1 MKNESMRLK
10 ETLNTMSLV
19 GYIDPIEDKR
29 ELDIICKKLDR
40 LELGLV
46 YTDKLDNIFR
56 HILQHNSKALLNE
69 VIEFMFYLIKINEGQ
84 RERIVEYID
93 LVDKLINI
101 HMICWDNDF
110 YILLKIF
117 QNIQYYRNECMN
129 MDFIM
134 MELYK
139 QKIYRVSIKGDII
152 LDNRYR
158 KMEVVTS
165 NGYNY
170 MRFDN
175 ENRLVGMI
183 VMVDGIAGSYD
194 SDMIKNRF
202 DAYTL
207 VNNIGID
214 NIDLI
219 VTAIND
225 DNIERLIEMR
235 LT

>member
-1 MKNESMRLK
+1 MRL
-10 ETLNTMSLV
+10 TDSLNTMMLV
-19 GYIDPIEDKR
+19 GYFDSITDKK
-29 ELDIICKKLDR
+29 ELDILCKRLDR
-40 LELGLV
+40 LEMSLV
-46 YTDKLDNIFR
+46 YTDKLDRIFR

-84 RERIVEYID
+84 RERVIEYID
-93 LVDKLINI
+93 LVDKLIET

-117 QNIQYYRNECMN
+117 QNIQYYRNECMS
-129 MDFIM
+129 MDYIM
-134 MELYK
+134 LELYK
-139 QKIYRVSIKGDII
+139 QKVYRVNIKGDLV

-158 KMEVVTS
+158 KMEIVTV

-175 ENRLVGMI
+175 EDRLVALI
-183 VMVDGIAGSYD
+183 VMIEGIAGSYD

-219 VTAIND
+219 ITAVNN
-225 DNIERLIEMR
+225 DNIEKLIEMR